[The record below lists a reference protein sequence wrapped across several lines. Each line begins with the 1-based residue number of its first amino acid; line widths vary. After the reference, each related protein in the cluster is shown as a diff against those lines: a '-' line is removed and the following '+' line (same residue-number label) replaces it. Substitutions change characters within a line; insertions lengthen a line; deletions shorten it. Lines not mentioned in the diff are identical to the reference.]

1 MPCGL
6 MASYMPCGLQ
16 QEKVD
21 VLQNDMSYFQLS
33 SLRIAFCNIPPK
45 IFPLTVSQSS
55 ERTQEL
61 LKNRLAW
68 VRRIFFIFY
77 FSVSPVFWVFVG
89 EGFLVC
95 LDGVDHTSLHQDKWD
110 YSAYCWTRTFLYVH
124 LNLQGIFRSQK
135 TILSSTTGS
144 LWARISQNLPCDRRL
159 WQNLLH
165 RQVHKK

>member
-1 MPCGL
+1 MGTLKKGKKNIQLIITDSAKQCGAQVDGSIHGTRQDQRLTACFGLVGQPTILMGSTDTIVWNIPLPCHVASQMPCGL

-61 LKNRLAW
+61 LKNRLA
-68 VRRIFFIFY
+68 
-77 FSVSPVFWVFVG
+77 
-89 EGFLVC
+89 
-95 LDGVDHTSLHQDKWD
+95 
-110 YSAYCWTRTFLYVH
+110 
-124 LNLQGIFRSQK
+124 
-135 TILSSTTGS
+135 
-144 LWARISQNLPCDRRL
+144 
-159 WQNLLH
+159 
-165 RQVHKK
+165 